1 MFRRFFE
8 LYPVKTTRA
17 LEIALPL
24 LSYILITLPIWLSLI
39 QPLYTAYFLIFFNI
53 YWLYK
58 SAQLGVNSLK
68 SYAKLKTSI
77 QTNWLEKAKL
87 LPNFEK
93 LQHLIIIPT
102 YKEPYGVLK
111 TTIENLMKQDFPHEK
126 IMITIATEER
136 DPEGKINAEKL
147 KQEYEKYF
155 KFIFVTIHPDIE
167 NEVKGKSSNMAFAGE
182 KTVKIL
188 KEKGENLDFITVTS
202 CDADALLHPFY
213 LSYLSFEFL
222 KDEDR
227 YFHFYQAA
235 VMFYSNFW
243 RIPLPMR
250 VMNTIGSLWSFAK
263 LGLEGRLINFSTY
276 SLSLKTVDEVG
287 YWGRDVIPED
297 YHLFFKTFFHKGQ
310 KVKTVPI
317 YLPVMAD
324 GAESTTFIK
333 TFINHYEQ
341 NKRWAWG
348 VSDDPWIIRN
358 FFLHP
363 EISFWSKLVKIFH
376 VVEDHILWPTNWFLI
391 TLGGN
396 IPALVNPD
404 FSRTIIGRNLSDIS
418 SAILTIT
425 IIFIL
430 MIVYVD
436 AKMKPPR
443 PTNYPRWKIPFLY
456 LQWLSLP
463 IVSFVLATIPGLDA
477 HTRLLLGKRL
487 EYRVTEKVE
496 K

>member
-1 MFRRFFE
+1 MLKRFFE

-17 LEIALPL
+17 LEIFLPL
-24 LSYILITLPIWLSLI
+24 ISYALITLPIWLSLI
-39 QPLYTAYFLIFFNI
+39 QPLYAAYFLIFFNI

-58 SAQLGVNSLK
+58 SAELGINSLK
-68 SYAKLKTSI
+68 SYGKLKIAI
-77 QTNWLEKAKL
+77 QTNWLEKAKS
-87 LPNFEK
+87 LPNFEDVE
-93 LQHLIIIPT
+93 HLIIIPT

-111 TTIENLMKQDFPHEK
+111 TTIENLLKQDFPHDR

-136 DPEGKINAEKL
+136 DPEGEINARRLEEEYGHFFKL
-147 KQEYEKYF
+147 FLITK
-155 KFIFVTIHPDIE
+155 HPDIPF
-167 NEVKGKSSNMAFAGE
+167 EVKGKSSNMAYAGE
-182 KTVKIL
+182 KSVELL
-188 KEKGENLDFITVTS
+188 KSRGESLDFVTVTS

-213 LSYLSFEFL
+213 FSYLSYEFL
-222 KDEDR
+222 RDEDR

-250 VMNTIGSLWSFAK
+250 VMNTVGSLWSFAK
-263 LGLEGRLINFSTY
+263 LGIEGRLINFSTY
-276 SLSLKTVDEVG
+276 SLSLKTVEEVG

-297 YHLFFKTFFHKGQ
+297 YHLFFKTFFKKGQ
-310 KVKTVPI
+310 KVKTLPI
-317 YLPVMAD
+317 FLPVMSD
-324 GAESTTFIK
+324 GAESTTFFK
-333 TFINHYEQ
+333 TFVNHYEQ

-363 EISFWSKLVKIFH
+363 EISTASKVAKIFH

-404 FSRTIIGRNLSDIS
+404 FSRTIIGRNLSDVS
-418 SAILTIT
+418 SAILTVT
-425 IIFIL
+425 IVFIL
-430 MIVYVD
+430 MIIFVD
-436 AKMKPPR
+436 SKMKPPR
-443 PTNYPRWKIPFLY
+443 PTSFPKWKIPFLY

-463 IVSFVLATIPGLDA
+463 IVSFILATIPGLDA